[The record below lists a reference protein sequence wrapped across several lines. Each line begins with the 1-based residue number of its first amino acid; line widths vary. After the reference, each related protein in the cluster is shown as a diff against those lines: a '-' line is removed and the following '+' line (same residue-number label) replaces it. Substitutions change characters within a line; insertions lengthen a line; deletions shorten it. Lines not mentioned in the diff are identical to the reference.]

1 MTVLEVRDLTKYFGG
16 LAAVNNVSFDVREGE
31 VVGLIGPN
39 GAGKTTLFSLV
50 SGFERPTSGT
60 VRFLGQDV
68 TGQSPDR
75 MCQSGM
81 ARTFQV
87 VKPLGRLTVL
97 DNVMIGAFN
106 HVNSPGQ
113 AEAIARE
120 ALEFT
125 GLGSRANQLARGLTI
140 ADRKRL
146 EVTRALATRPK
157 LLLLDEVTSGLNPTE
172 SEAAIGLL
180 RRVRERGITL
190 IVVEHVMRVV
200 MSLSDRIVVMDHGEK
215 IADGPPSEIGN
226 DPAVI
231 SAYLGEAYGAEPA
244 NPAR

>member
-1 MTVLEVRDLTKYFGG
+1 VLEVRDLTKYFGG
-16 LAAVNNVSFDVREGE
+16 LAAVNKVSFDVREGE

-60 VRFLGQDV
+60 VRFLDQDV

-75 MCQSGM
+75 ICKAGM

-106 HVNSPGQ
+106 HVNSPGH
-113 AEAIARE
+113 AEEIARE

-125 GLGSRANQLARGLTI
+125 GLAPRTNQLARGLTI

-146 EVTRALATRPK
+146 EVTRALATQPK
-157 LLLLDEVTSGLNPTE
+157 LILLDEVTSGLNPTE

-180 RRVRERGITL
+180 RRVRERGVTL

-215 IADGPPSEIGN
+215 IADGSPSEIGN